1 MNERVDYKN
10 TVNHAIIPHH
20 LDDLHTYS
28 SDIPKLSIMSES
40 NTGAVIKAEKDS
52 QFEVTST
59 PYPTL
64 QPNAVIIKASAAAI
78 NPVDWMVRDFAF
90 VPLEYPTVLGTDV
103 SGTVV
108 EVGEEVKGIQVG
120 QRVLA

>member
-108 EVGEEVKGIQVG
+108 EVGEDVKGIQVG

>member
-1 MNERVDYKN
+1 
-10 TVNHAIIPHH
+10 
-20 LDDLHTYS
+20 
-28 SDIPKLSIMSES
+28 MSQS

-103 SGTVV
+103 SGAVV

>member
-1 MNERVDYKN
+1 
-10 TVNHAIIPHH
+10 
-20 LDDLHTYS
+20 
-28 SDIPKLSIMSES
+28 MSQS

-52 QFEVTST
+52 QFEVTLT

-108 EVGEEVKGIQVG
+108 EVGEDVKGIQVG